1 MKRRQA
7 EEPQVAQ
14 VDIGNLLLN
23 KRHQLGASVAQ
34 IADSLKLNTSV
45 LEKLETNAFSDIGSA
60 VYVKGYLGLYAKHLG
75 LDAAYVLGLYNTQYP
90 AENVA
95 IRPSLDQS
103 IGQKKSKRHSK
114 TLSFLLAAAT
124 FASLIYAYTYIEPKL
139 FPSESLIDSEQ
150 IAKEASSVETLDSQ
164 AISGVSSVIRTAD
177 SVQTLAD
184 DVLNDM
190 PIPSTEQPLTEAEL
204 SLSPP
209 VLDTETTTEPPSI
222 DLTSLAATEQEA
234 PAEPSS
240 DDEVAQANEVNEAE
254 IPAQPAAETIHL
266 IITFKQ
272 DCWLKIT
279 DANDKILASN
289 VYSKKRKIDVK
300 GAAPFSAAIGRPNA
314 VKSVSIN
321 GKTVRLADYKVGNV
335 KYTFK

>member
-1 MKRRQA
+1 MKRQA

-23 KRHQLGASVAQ
+23 KRHHLGASIAQ
-34 IADSLKLNTSV
+34 IADRLKLNASV
-45 LEKLETNAFSDIGSA
+45 LEKLETNAFNDIGSA

-90 AENVA
+90 AESVA

-124 FASLIYAYTYIEPKL
+124 FATLIYAYAHVEPKF
-139 FPSESLIDSEQ
+139 FPSEAFIDSAQSAQESNAE
-150 IAKEASSVETLDSQ
+150 ILDNQ
-164 AISGVSSVIRTAD
+164 AISGVGSVIRTAD

-190 PIPSTEQPLTEAEL
+190 PIPSTEPLLAETEL
-204 SLSPP
+204 SLPTSPSEP
-209 VLDTETTTEPPSI
+209 DAEVATEPSNI
-222 DLTSLAATEQEA
+222 DLTSLTAAEDETPAAANSDEAEQT
-234 PAEPSS
+234 
-240 DDEVAQANEVNEAE
+240 NEAE
-254 IPAQPAAETIHL
+254 TLAQAAAKEIHL
-266 IITFKQ
+266 IITFKK

-279 DANDKILASN
+279 DADDKILASN

-300 GAAPFSAAIGRPNA
+300 GTAPFAAAIARPDA
-314 VKSVSIN
+314 VKSISLN
-321 GKTVRLADYKVGNV
+321 GKTVRLADYKVGNI